1 MNKPATAQ
9 TPAPGNGKA
18 KTQKGARTRA
28 ALKDA
33 ARRVL
38 ETTPYHEIR
47 ISDITNEAGV
57 ATGLYYHYFPDL
69 KSLLIELVED
79 IIGEIED
86 VDAKESEVKKGD
98 WFGLL
103 KVHVRVVVDAYMRQP
118 GMMRCLAQMSS
129 ESPELAALWRRS
141 IERRIGFLV
150 DHLDKIFPQVQFS
163 EKERVFFSYALG
175 GVGDV
180 FLQEYFIH
188 RLGELCR
195 FKASA
200 DEIAELIATMYYRAL
215 FAGMPEDG
223 ALNHWPSLGAMRK

>member
-1 MNKPATAQ
+1 MTKTATIGKP
-9 TPAPGNGKA
+9 NGKA
-18 KTQKGARTRA
+18 KTQKGARTRL
-28 ALKDA
+28 ALKQA
-33 ARRVL
+33 AQRVL
-38 ETTPYHEIR
+38 EQTPYHEIR

-69 KSLLIELVED
+69 KALLVELVED
-79 IIGEIED
+79 VIAEIED
-86 VDAKESEVKKGD
+86 IDALEGEVKKGD
-98 WFGLL
+98 WFGRL
-103 KVHVRVVVDAYMRQP
+103 KVHVRVVVEAYLRQP

-150 DHLDKIFPQVQFS
+150 DHLDKIFPQVQFT

-175 GVGDV
+175 GIGDV

-200 DEIAELIATMYYRAL
+200 DEIAELVATMYYRAL
-215 FAGMPEDG
+215 FAGMPDG
-223 ALNHWPSLGAMRK
+223 ATLSHWPTLSAMTKD